1 MHIKTE
7 KKWKDYIEETI
18 IDKFINCY
26 SNKDEILQSIY
37 KKYSENSGKNPICID
52 SLEIKNEK
60 GNNLIVNYNFSENN
74 FDQLSYNLE
83 TVVKKVFENYKD
95 I

>member
-1 MHIKTE
+1 MRFSKV
-7 KKWKDYIEETI
+7 YI
-18 IDKFINCY
+18 
-26 SNKDEILQSIY
+26 
-37 KKYSENSGKNPICID
+37 KKYSENSGKNPIGID

-60 GNNLIVNYNFSENN
+60 GNNLIANYNFSENN

-83 TVVKKVFENYKD
+83 TVAKKVFENYKD